1 MGDVITSG
9 DRAFR
14 TGCQSKYKYI
24 QMDFDRAIN
33 GAIGLTGSVFR
44 GAGAYVFIKSGVGL
58 LLVPEPTLTTKIA
71 GVVIIGYGIG
81 EAIFSFLDGAESG

>member
-1 MGDVITSG
+1 
-9 DRAFR
+9 
-14 TGCQSKYKYI
+14 
-24 QMDFDRAIN
+24 MDFDRAIN

-81 EAIFSFLDGAESG
+81 EAIFSFLDGAKNK